1 MVSLTVMDL
10 AEATIDDIRE
20 FRPDLYQEI
29 VEDVLMG
36 SFAGRTDEVF
46 TIIVPAINEMRSEIA
61 DVTEQLKHSLES
73 IVEKEARA
81 RFKKL
86 MQDIEKATVY
96 RHTWREEQKRSIIEE
111 HLSSLE
117 KNDESA
123 KRKVRKVSVKPET
136 HVETTNK
143 KNMKR
148 PIEKD
153 THIGNRE
160 EIKVGDI
167 VLYNGKQYSIVDITR
182 KYGICRLLVKDC
194 NGRAFTLKDYDVTK
208 NLTHE

>member
-46 TIIVPAINEMRSEIA
+46 NIIVPAINEMRSEIA

-96 RHTWREEQKRSIIEE
+96 RNVWREKQKKAIIEE
-111 HLSSLE
+111 FLSSLE

-123 KRKVRKVSVKPET
+123 KHKVRTVSAKT
-136 HVETTNK
+136 KKHAETTNIMD
-143 KNMKR
+143 MKR
-148 PIEKD
+148 PIIKD
-153 THIGNRE
+153 TDIGGRE

-167 VLYNGKQYSIVDITR
+167 VLYNGNQYSVVDITR

-194 NGRAFTLKDYDVTK
+194 NGRAFTLKDYDVK
-208 NLTHE
+208 KL

>member
-1 MVSLTVMDL
+1 MDSLTFMDL
-10 AEATIDDIRE
+10 DEATIDDIRE
-20 FRPDLYQEI
+20 LRPDLYQEI

-46 TIIVPAINEMRSEIA
+46 NIVVPAINEMRSEIA
-61 DVTEQLKHSLES
+61 DITEQLKHSLES

-96 RHTWREEQKRSIIEE
+96 RNVWREKQKRAIIEE
-111 HLSSLE
+111 FLSSLE

-167 VLYNGKQYSIVDITR
+167 VLYNGNQYSVVDITR